1 MTSDIT
7 PDHINQVIDGYIEQ
21 KDYKMARKYAK
32 NFQNVEGF
40 DIQDAIK
47 RIEEAQ
53 QKPKIQ
59 KVNKPK
65 AKTRA
70 FKTSKVT
77 KKQNKYLNKEE

>member
-1 MTSDIT
+1 MTNDVT
-7 PDHINQVIDGYIEQ
+7 PDYINQVINGYIEQ

-40 DIQDAIK
+40 DIQDAIR

-53 QKPKIQ
+53 LEPRKQ

-65 AKTRA
+65 AKKRA
-70 FKTSKVT
+70 FKTSKIT
-77 KKQNKYLNKEE
+77 KKQVKKTIKEE